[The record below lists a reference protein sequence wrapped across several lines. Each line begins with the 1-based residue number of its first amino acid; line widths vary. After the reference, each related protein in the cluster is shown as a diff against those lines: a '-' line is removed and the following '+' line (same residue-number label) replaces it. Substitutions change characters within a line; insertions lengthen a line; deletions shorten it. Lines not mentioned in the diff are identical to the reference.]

1 MPVPTLQQQPYAVN
15 TPFLPSIGPRTV
27 PVVYDFSLSANYAL
41 DFSYQIN
48 QALMDKLQTAF
59 IDNSQNSAAV
69 TLAWSG
75 SQQEIII
82 GGNSQG
88 FVPLL
93 VGAIPKGNLSS
104 LGSGKTTV
112 SYLNIPIA
120 PAVWSVNGTP
130 FTFNPST
137 GALIVSDPVID
148 SVTTSNGVQV
158 IERVTGSGDA
168 VRNFYKSQNVLTG
181 AVQSS
186 VASLLVGSPSFFVNF
201 VDIYISGDASL
212 GAQTVNGTSF
222 SPARETG
229 SVTLSNA
236 NLSVSCG
243 TGNTPS
249 GVGTSQTFSSGSL
262 AKIYYEASI
271 TFTNSTEISNA
282 GVGIA
287 NLSQPNNT
295 HINQPFAVGM
305 RYVDGAILVGGASSG
320 TTGGA
325 FLTTQNAAI
334 AIDIGNKL
342 FWAKNLT
349 AGGNWNNNVSNNPAT
364 GVGGISFSGIS
375 GTTGWDL
382 FAYIGSV
389 NPPTG
394 STVTAN
400 FGSSAFSGTVPSGFV
415 APAVTTGG
423 TQGVTV
429 QVTDGTNVISE
440 GYAYVGASLTG
451 STAGPSANV
460 QMIKLDQ
467 LNYTSKTAANT
478 LGLSILY
485 GGSTGSLATGVV
497 VYNIGAGVTSTL
509 N

>member
-1 MPVPTLQQQPYAVN
+1 MPAPTLQQQPYAVN
-15 TPFLPSIGPRTV
+15 TPFLPSIGPRSL
-27 PVVYDFSLSANYAL
+27 PVSYDFSLSANYAL

-48 QALMDKLQTAF
+48 QALMDKLQTAY
-59 IDNSQNSAAV
+59 IDNSQNSGAV
-69 TLAWSG
+69 TLSWGG
-75 SQQEIII
+75 SQQNIII

-93 VGAIPKGNLSS
+93 VGAIPKGNLTST
-104 LGSGKTTV
+104 GTGKTLV
-112 SYLNIPIA
+112 SYLNVPIS

-137 GALIVSDPVID
+137 GALIVSDPVLD
-148 SVTTSNGVQV
+148 SITTSNGMQV
-158 IERVTGSGDA
+158 IDRVVASGDV
-168 VRNFYKSQNVLTG
+168 VRNLYKTQNAITG
-181 AVQSS
+181 FTQSS
-186 VASLLVGSPSFFVNF
+186 VASLLVGNPSFFVNF
-201 VDIYISGDASL
+201 IDVYLSGDASL

-229 SVTLSNA
+229 SVTLA
-236 NLSVSCG
+236 GGNLVVTCG

-262 AKIYYEASI
+262 AKIYFEASI
-271 TFTNSTEISNA
+271 TFTNTTQISNA
-282 GVGIA
+282 GAGIA

-295 HINQPFAVGM
+295 HINQPFAVGL
-305 RYVDGAILVGGASSG
+305 RYVDGAILVAGASSG

-325 FLTTQNAAI
+325 FTTTQNAAI

-342 FWAKNLT
+342 FWAKNIS
-349 AGGNWNNNVSNNPAT
+349 AAGNWNNNVANNPAT

-375 GTTGWDL
+375 GATGWDL
-382 FAYIGSV
+382 FGFIGSV
-389 NPPTG
+389 NPPAG
-394 STVTAN
+394 STLTAN
-400 FGSSAFSGTVPSGFV
+400 FGSSAFAGSVPAGFV

-429 QVTDGTNVISE
+429 QITDGTNVISE

-451 STAGPSANV
+451 STAGPSQNA
-460 QMIKLDQ
+460 QLIKLDQ

-478 LGLSILY
+478 LGLSFIY
-485 GGSTGSLATGVV
+485 GGSTQTLSTGVI
-497 VYNIGAGVTSTL
+497 VYNIGAGLTATV